1 MALALTFGCA
11 GEGLSPNLKLGA
23 LGSYDGADRWSLM
36 LANIGSDDEQVMTQ
50 THEGLHHELQLGTG
64 WGLLS
69 SMAWLLASR
78 GFRPHALGELFEAM
92 VADSTQTHE
101 VFATVL
107 SVSTFSAA
115 HARDLLAGNSRYY
128 GYLSRGLALVSPQDT
143 EFRQF
148 HFAAVS
154 EVLRACMRPA
164 ATFGLLDRGFDQIT
178 RRDLD
183 RQRDAPDRRLAAF
196 ERFGGPSTWGPVFAG
211 LIAEYP
217 DRGGD
222 QTGRSPRHL
231 PDNEA
236 AVERLHRFEAEVL
249 HPRCLKHACGVL
261 ERAGLPSIGSREQS
275 RLARAV
281 KDAVAAAD
289 PEMADHLVLIGDR
302 RPLYEEAFQFERQQI
317 VLREP
322 LPVRVA
328 GSEETLRNPSA
339 FSFRHGGRDYGYVL
353 WADRGVLGK
362 QFVLPPEAELPGQ
375 VTALISPPD
384 ESGVV
389 RLGLLPP
396 GVTPQQCQRIA
407 GDLALITLT
416 THATL
421 AGNGEAMAV
430 LQQVHPVFV
439 LMDLPAATHIGHWIS
454 QGVAVR
460 AAVRTLGGHEA
471 RLALATFGIAR
482 KHPFIFLDLT
492 SELSAYVLVDQLR
505 RRHGESIEPDD
516 AADPDRLA
524 AQPAIVGFLL
534 RTWHVL
540 DQRGAT

>member
-1 MALALTFGCA
+1 MALTFGCA
-11 GEGLSPNLKLGA
+11 GENLSSTLKFGA

-36 LANIGSDDEQVMTQ
+36 LANIGSDNEQFMTEA
-50 THEGLHHELQLGTG
+50 HEGLHHELQLCTG

-78 GFRPHALGELFEAM
+78 GFRPHALSELFEAM

-107 SVSTFSAA
+107 SVSTFSASQS
-115 HARDLLAGNSRYY
+115 RDLLADNNRYN
-128 GYLSRGLALVSPQDT
+128 GYLSRGFALVSRQDT
-143 EFRQF
+143 ELRQF
-148 HFAAVS
+148 HFAAIS

-164 ATFGLLDRGFDQIT
+164 ATFDLLDRGFDQIT

-183 RQRDAPDRRLAAF
+183 RERDAPDRRLAAF
-196 ERFGGPSTWGPVFAG
+196 ERLGGPSSWRPVFAS

-222 QTGRSPRHL
+222 QTGQGPRHL
-231 PDNEA
+231 PDDEA
-236 AVERLHRFEAEVL
+236 ALERLHRFEAEVL
-249 HPRCLKHACGVL
+249 LPRCHEHACVVL

-281 KDAVAAAD
+281 KAAVAAAD
-289 PEMADHLVLIGDR
+289 PELAGHLVLVGDR
-302 RPLYEEAFQFERQQI
+302 QPLYEEAFQLERQQV

-322 LPVRVA
+322 LPMRVI
-328 GSEETLRNPSA
+328 GSDETRRNPGA
-339 FSFRHGGRDYGYVL
+339 FRFRHDGRDFACMI
-353 WADRGVLGK
+353 WADRGVLRK
-362 QFVLPPEAELPGQ
+362 QFGLPPEAELPGQ

-389 RLGLLPP
+389 RLGVLPP
-396 GVTPQQCQRIA
+396 GVTPQECQRIA
-407 GDLALITLT
+407 GDLPLIALS

-421 AGNGEAMAV
+421 AGNGEAMAA
-430 LQQVHPVFV
+430 LQKVYPVFV
-439 LMDLPAATHIGHWIS
+439 LMDLPVARQVGHWIS
-454 QGVAVR
+454 QNVTVR
-460 AAVRTLGGHEA
+460 AAVTALEGHEA
-471 RLALATFGIAR
+471 SLGLATFGIGR
-482 KHPFIFLDLT
+482 KHPFVFLSLT

-516 AADPDRLA
+516 AADPDRLV
-524 AQPAIVGFLL
+524 AQPAVVDFLL